1 MKRIAIFCDGT
12 WNRADAATP
21 THVVRLA
28 QSVAPVGAQGAAQV
42 VLYIPG
48 VGVGQG
54 VTWAARASDR
64 IMGGAFGWG
73 LDARIVEAYRALIF
87 TFEPG
92 DEVFIFGFSRGA
104 YTARSLAGLIRSA
117 GIPPAT
123 ATNRIPE
130 AMEMY
135 RARGPDTHPDSEAS
149 MLFRAGL
156 SPDTPTSE
164 AERDWRK
171 ARWMEDRA
179 ALSIAYLGVY
189 DTVGAL
195 GLPGFLG
202 ALPRLVNRR
211 YAFHDMELSRSV
223 RAARHAVAVDER
235 RRHFPPA
242 LWSNLGRLNGART
255 AAAARYRQ
263 EWFPGNHGIV
273 GGSGRA
279 PALSAFATDW
289 IAQGAKDEGLMFR
302 SDRLARFTDCA
313 DATADDMAAA
323 QRPAASNLWG
333 LMLADRELPP
343 DPATGAPDPGTVSAA
358 ARERLR
364 RTDWRPPTLAPL
376 FDALTGG

>member
-1 MKRIAIFCDGT
+1 VKRIAIFCDGT
-12 WNRADAATP
+12 WNRADVATP

-28 QSVAPVGAQGAAQV
+28 QSVAPKGPDGAAQV

-48 VGVGQG
+48 VGIGLG
-54 VTWAARASDR
+54 VTRLARLSDR

-73 LDARIVEAYRALIF
+73 LDTRIIEAYRSLIF

-123 ATNRIPE
+123 ATSRIPE

-135 RARGPDTHPDSEAS
+135 RARGAQTHPDSEIS
-149 MLFRAGL
+149 KLFRAGL

-164 AERDWRK
+164 DERDWRA
-171 ARWMEDRA
+171 ARGMEDRP
-179 ALSIAYLGVY
+179 ALRIAYLGVY

-211 YAFHDMELSRSV
+211 YAFHDTELSRSV

-235 RRHFPPA
+235 RRHYPPT
-242 LWSNLGRLNGART
+242 LWSNLARLNGEDT
-255 AAAARYRQ
+255 KPTRYRQ
-263 EWFPGNHGIV
+263 EWFAGNHGIV
-273 GGSGRA
+273 GGSGRV
-279 PALSAFATDW
+279 PELSAFPTAW
-289 IAQGAKDEGLMFR
+289 IAEGAGGAGLAFR
-302 SDRLARFTDCA
+302 PDRLAAFTACA
-313 DATADDMAAA
+313 DAAADDMGAA
-323 QRPAASNLWG
+323 QRPGAANLWG
-333 LMLADRELPP
+333 LMLADRELPR
-343 DPATGAPDPGTVSAA
+343 DPATGAPDPCVVSDA
-358 ARERLR
+358 ARERVR
-364 RTDWRPPTLAPL
+364 RTGWRPPTLAPVMA
-376 FDALTGG
+376 ALIGE

>member
-28 QSVAPVGAQGAAQV
+28 QAVAPVAADGAPQV

-48 VGVGQG
+48 VGIGQG
-54 VTWAARASDR
+54 VTRLARLSDR

-73 LDARIVEAYRALIF
+73 LDTRIVEAYRSLIF

-123 ATNRIPE
+123 ATSRIPE

-135 RARGPDTHPDSEAS
+135 RARGSETHPNSEAS
-149 MLFRAGL
+149 MLFRASL
-156 SPDTPTSE
+156 SPDTPTSGQ
-164 AERDWRK
+164 ERDWRE
-171 ARWMEDRA
+171 ARGMNDHP
-179 ALSIAYLGVY
+179 ALQIAYLGVY

-202 ALPRLVNRR
+202 ALPRLLNRR
-211 YAFHDMELSRSV
+211 YAFHDMELSSSV

-242 LWSNLGRLNGART
+242 LWSNLARLNGAQLG
-255 AAAARYRQ
+255 AAARYRQ
-263 EWFPGNHGIV
+263 EWYPGNHGIV
-273 GGSGRA
+273 GGSGRV
-279 PALSAFATDW
+279 PELSAFATEW
-289 IAQGAKDEGLMFR
+289 IAAGAGAEGLAFR
-302 SDRLARFTDCA
+302 PDRLAALTDCA
-313 DATADDMAAA
+313 DARADDQGAA
-323 QRPAASNLWG
+323 QRPAMSNLWG
-333 LMLADRELPP
+333 LFLADRVLPE
-343 DPATGAPDPGTVSAA
+343 DPGTGAPDPATVSAA
-358 ARERLR
+358 ARKRLR
-364 RTDWRPPTLAPL
+364 RTDWRPPTLAPVL
-376 FDALTGG
+376 DALTGA

>member
-28 QSVAPVGAQGAAQV
+28 QSVAPEGPGGAAQV

-73 LDARIVEAYRALIF
+73 LDTRIVEAYRSLIF

-92 DEVFIFGFSRGA
+92 DELFIFGFSRGA

-123 ATNRIPE
+123 ATSRIPQ

-164 AERDWRK
+164 TEREWRL
-171 ARWMEDRA
+171 ARGMEDRP

-211 YAFHDMELSRSV
+211 YAFHDTELSRSV

-242 LWSNLGRLNGART
+242 LWSNLARLNGERKG
-255 AAAARYRQ
+255 AAAPYRQ

-273 GGSGRA
+273 GGSGRV
-279 PALSAFATDW
+279 PELSAFPTAW
-289 IAQGAKDEGLMFR
+289 IAEGAEAEGLAFR
-302 SDRLARFTDCA
+302 PDRLAAFTRCA
-313 DATADDMAAA
+313 DATVDDMGAA
-323 QRPAASNLWG
+323 QRPALSNLWG
-333 LMLADRELPP
+333 LMLADRELPADPETGTP
-343 DPATGAPDPGTVSAA
+343 DPATVNAA
-358 ARERLR
+358 ARARLQQ
-364 RTDWRPPTLAPL
+364 TDWRPPTLAPL
-376 FDALTGG
+376 AHTLTDN